1 MKGETKSIK
10 NNFLDGMK
18 ITVNPALDNASKKG
32 TEKKLQTAKA
42 ILSKTTLAT
51 NKKLEALH

>member
-18 ITVNPALDNASKKG
+18 ITINPALDNASKKG
-32 TEKKLQTAKA
+32 TEKKLQTAKEF
-42 ILSKTTLAT
+42 LSKTTLAT
-51 NKKLEALH
+51 NKMLEALH

>member
-10 NNFLDGMK
+10 SNFLDGMK
-18 ITVNPALDNASKKG
+18 ITINPALDNASKKG

-51 NKKLEALH
+51 NKKQEALH

>member
-1 MKGETKSIK
+1 MKSETKSIK
-10 NNFLDGMK
+10 SNFLDGIK
-18 ITVNPALDNASKKG
+18 ITINPTLDNTSEKG

-51 NKKLEALH
+51 NKKQEALH